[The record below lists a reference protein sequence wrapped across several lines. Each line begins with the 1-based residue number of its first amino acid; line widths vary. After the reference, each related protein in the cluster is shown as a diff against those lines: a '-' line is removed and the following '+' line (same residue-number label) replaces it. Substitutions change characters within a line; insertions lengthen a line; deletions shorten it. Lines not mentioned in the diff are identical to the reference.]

1 MRRRER
7 CSFCILYS
15 VLCILY
21 SPWYSTFP
29 TLYSSMARKIFDQ
42 LVARFGFPEALF
54 RSCAL
59 VDHEDD
65 VFMTTPEAEAFE
77 RIKVVRKGIR
87 LVRVF
92 VHGIKPTTNAM
103 QLFGRYATR
112 NVIDL
117 DIVQAREF
125 MQGTTLELSAPVE
138 EGFVIVRHD
147 GFGLGVGL
155 YRQGILRSQVPLSRR
170 TR

>member
-1 MRRRER
+1 
-7 CSFCILYS
+7 
-15 VLCILY
+15 
-21 SPWYSTFP
+21 
-29 TLYSSMARKIFDQ
+29 MAKKIFEQ
-42 LVARFGFPEALF
+42 LVVRFGFPATLF
-54 RSCAL
+54 RPYAL

-65 VFMTTPEAEAFE
+65 MFVTTPEVEEFE
-77 RIKVVRKGIR
+77 RVKVVRKGIR

-92 VHGIKPTTNAM
+92 AHGIKPTTNAM

-112 NVIDL
+112 SVIDL
-117 DIVQAREF
+117 DRRQAREF
-125 MQGTTLELSAPVE
+125 MQGTTLELNAPVE

-170 TR
+170 TKN